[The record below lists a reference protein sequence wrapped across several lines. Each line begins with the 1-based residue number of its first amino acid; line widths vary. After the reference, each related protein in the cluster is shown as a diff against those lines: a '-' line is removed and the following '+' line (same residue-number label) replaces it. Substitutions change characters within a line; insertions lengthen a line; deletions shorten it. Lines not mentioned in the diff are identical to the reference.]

1 MTNNQSKMALLPMFD
16 NDSRFTA
23 EEYVELALNT
33 VAHVS
38 EYFIKNKLDIEISII
53 SKGRI
58 SIRVN
63 RKIVGAERVLYK
75 SIIES
80 TGILRSEIFKLSI
93 PNTMIYMCGIKEL
106 PDMDFTFNRVCIG
119 NIYNK
124 YIEVYSKRNN
134 DIVYPSYD
142 VNWLTREG

>member
-1 MTNNQSKMALLPMFD
+1 MAHMFD

-58 SIRVN
+58 SRVN

-106 PDMDFTFNRVCIG
+106 PEMDFTFNRVCIG

-142 VNWLTREG
+142 VNWLTKEV

>member
-23 EEYVELALNT
+23 EEYVEIALNT

-142 VNWLTREG
+142 VNWLTKEV

>member
-1 MTNNQSKMALLPMFD
+1 MTNNQSKMAMLPMFD

-23 EEYVELALNT
+23 EEYVEIALNT

-38 EYFIKNKLDIEISII
+38 DYFIKNKLDIEISII

-142 VNWLTREG
+142 VNWLTKEV

>member
-1 MTNNQSKMALLPMFD
+1 MFD

-106 PDMDFTFNRVCIG
+106 PEMDFTFNRVCIG

-142 VNWLTREG
+142 VNWLTKEV

>member
-38 EYFIKNKLDIEISII
+38 DYFIKNKLDIEISII

-142 VNWLTREG
+142 VNWLTKEV

>member
-1 MTNNQSKMALLPMFD
+1 MTNNQSKMAYMFD

-33 VAHVS
+33 VTYVS

-106 PDMDFTFNRVCIG
+106 PEMDFTFNRVCIG

-142 VNWLTREG
+142 VNWLTKEG

>member
-1 MTNNQSKMALLPMFD
+1 MTNNQSKMAMLPMFD

-23 EEYVELALNT
+23 EEYVEIALNT

-106 PDMDFTFNRVCIG
+106 PEMDFTFNRVCIG

-142 VNWLTREG
+142 VNWLTKEV

>member
-1 MTNNQSKMALLPMFD
+1 MTNNQSKMAMLPMFD

-33 VAHVS
+33 VTHVS

-63 RKIVGAERVLYK
+63 KKIVGAERVLYK

-93 PNTMIYMCGIKEL
+93 PNTMIYFISIFKK
-106 PDMDFTFNRVCIG
+106 F
-119 NIYNK
+119 
-124 YIEVYSKRNN
+124 
-134 DIVYPSYD
+134 
-142 VNWLTREG
+142 

>member
-1 MTNNQSKMALLPMFD
+1 MTNNQSKMAYIFD
-16 NDSRFTA
+16 NNMRFTVSQ
-23 EEYVELALNT
+23 YVEMAKNT
-33 VAHVS
+33 VIQVS
-38 EYFIKNKLDIEISII
+38 EYFTKNNLDIKIAII

-58 SIRVN
+58 SIRVT
-63 RKIVGAERVLYK
+63 RDVVGAERVLYK

-80 TGILRSEIFKLSI
+80 TGILRSEIFKPTF
-93 PNTMIYMCGIKEL
+93 PNVIIYMCDIKEL

-142 VNWLTREG
+142 VNWLTKEV

>member
-1 MTNNQSKMALLPMFD
+1 MAYMFD

-106 PDMDFTFNRVCIG
+106 PEMDFTFNRVCIG

-142 VNWLTREG
+142 VNWLTKEV

>member
-106 PDMDFTFNRVCIG
+106 PEMDFTFNRVCIG

-124 YIEVYSKRNN
+124 YIDCLLYTS
-134 DIVYPSYD
+134 PSPRD
-142 VNWLTREG
+142 GLLSRMPSSA

>member
-1 MTNNQSKMALLPMFD
+1 MTNNQSKMAMLPMFD

-38 EYFIKNKLDIEISII
+38 DYFIKNKLDIEISII

-106 PDMDFTFNRVCIG
+106 PEMDFTFNRVCIG

-142 VNWLTREG
+142 VNWLTKEV

>member
-23 EEYVELALNT
+23 EEYVEIALNT

-38 EYFIKNKLDIEISII
+38 DYFIKNKLDIEISII

-142 VNWLTREG
+142 VNWLTKEV

>member
-23 EEYVELALNT
+23 EEYVEIALNT

-63 RKIVGAERVLYK
+63 KKIVGAERVLYK

-106 PDMDFTFNRVCIG
+106 PEMDFTFNRVCIG

-142 VNWLTREG
+142 VNWLTKEV

>member
-1 MTNNQSKMALLPMFD
+1 MTNNQSKMAMLPMFD

-23 EEYVELALNT
+23 EEYVEIALNT

-142 VNWLTREG
+142 VNWLTKEV

>member
-38 EYFIKNKLDIEISII
+38 DYFIKNKLDIEISII

-106 PDMDFTFNRVCIG
+106 PEMDFTFNRVCIG

-124 YIEVYSKRNN
+124 YIEEYSKRNN

-142 VNWLTREG
+142 VNWLTKEG

>member
-1 MTNNQSKMALLPMFD
+1 MTNNQSKMAMLPMFD

-38 EYFIKNKLDIEISII
+38 DYFIKNKLDIEISII

-142 VNWLTREG
+142 VNWLTKEV

>member
-1 MTNNQSKMALLPMFD
+1 MTNNQSKMAMLPMFD

-38 EYFIKNKLDIEISII
+38 DYFIKNKLDIEISII

-63 RKIVGAERVLYK
+63 RKIVGAERILYK

-124 YIEVYSKRNN
+124 YIEVYSKRNKEI
-134 DIVYPSYD
+134 DYPSYD
-142 VNWLTREG
+142 VNWLTKEV

>member
-38 EYFIKNKLDIEISII
+38 DYFIKNKLDIEISII

-142 VNWLTREG
+142 VNWLTKEI

>member
-1 MTNNQSKMALLPMFD
+1 MFD

-23 EEYVELALNT
+23 EEYVEIALNT

-38 EYFIKNKLDIEISII
+38 DYFIKNKLDIEISII

-142 VNWLTREG
+142 VNWLTKEV

>member
-1 MTNNQSKMALLPMFD
+1 MAYMFD

-33 VAHVS
+33 VTCVS

-106 PDMDFTFNRVCIG
+106 PEMDFTFNRVCIG

-142 VNWLTREG
+142 VNWLTKEV